1 MEHNHLVMQNA
12 SFFGKTCYFL
22 GIAFAPEQETEMS
35 ISKASQQ
42 GTAAPALSVWGW
54 LETGLLLPDELPLHV
69 KLDSGALT
77 SSLDARDLSLFQR
90 EQAEW
95 VRFTVCTRSEHHPE
109 RQHTYER
116 PVVRRTHIRGAG
128 GDDHRPV
135 VRMQLCLGDGVYE
148 EEFTLRSR
156 HNMNYPVLL
165 GRRTIARL
173 GLLDVTREFTIPP
186 QSDPALR
193 TIHNHSIHQGK

>member
-1 MEHNHLVMQNA
+1 MSMSNQPPHNKKEHVV
-12 SFFGKTCYFL
+12 
-22 GIAFAPEQETEMS
+22 P
-35 ISKASQQ
+35 
-42 GTAAPALSVWGW
+42 VWGW

-77 SSLDARDLSLFQR
+77 SSLDARDLELFQR
-90 EQAEW
+90 EAEEW

-116 PVVRRTHIRGAG
+116 PVVRSTHIRGAG

-135 VRMQLCLGDGVYE
+135 VRMQLCLGNGVYE

-173 GLLDVTREFTIPP
+173 GLLDVTREFTTPP
-186 QSDPALR
+186 QTDPARRMIYPEL
-193 TIHNHSIHQGK
+193 IDQGK